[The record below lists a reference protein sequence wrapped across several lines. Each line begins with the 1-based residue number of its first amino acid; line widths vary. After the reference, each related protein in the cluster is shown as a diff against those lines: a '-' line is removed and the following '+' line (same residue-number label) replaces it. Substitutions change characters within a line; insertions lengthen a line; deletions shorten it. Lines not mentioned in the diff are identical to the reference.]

1 MPEQFLIS
9 TWLVFDFHDKRLK
22 KKQLDPS
29 PSAKIKVANQI
40 VSLFHRMHQMNI
52 RNQKFLLEVSYL
64 LNQQFVVENVYI
76 VAVAI
81 AIGT

>member
-1 MPEQFLIS
+1 
-9 TWLVFDFHDKRLK
+9 
-22 KKQLDPS
+22 
-29 PSAKIKVANQI
+29 
-40 VSLFHRMHQMNI
+40 MHQMNI

-64 LNQQFVVENVYI
+64 LNQQFVVENVYT